1 MKARGFPGTKK
12 NIALFGVHPCHEA
25 LHHLRWSWTRGRRCK
40 AGDGSSYRMNLPY
53 DRGFIYS
60 HPAIPAM
67 TLGTIRVPGFW
78 LITTWFKHVELA
90 IHGIF
95 MHFSRFFHIFNLIG
109 FTMKHSKSFV
119 WWTIK
124 LVDRQED
131 GIFFLMGR
139 NEELRFFEPST
150 RFCWENHKI

>member
-1 MKARGFPGTKK
+1 MGGIPILGNLHVGTATNSQIDDDKLINSQMGPVPVK
-12 NIALFGVHPCHEA
+12 DVGMG
-25 LHHLRWSWTRGRRCK
+25 HLLP
-40 AGDGSSYRMNLPY
+40 MNLPY
-53 DRGFIYS
+53 DWGFIYS

-67 TLGTIRVPGFW
+67 TLGTMRVPGFW

-95 MHFSRFFHIFNLIG
+95 MHFSRLFHIFNLIG

-131 GIFFLMGR
+131 GIIFLMGR
-139 NEELRFFEPST
+139 NEEPRFFEPST